1 MKKITFIFAITMM
14 AAASNH
20 TATAQNSYVDGP
32 ACISEPQVMLDN
44 DTNVVTFA
52 WISDEPIS
60 EVRYRTDDSLD
71 WVGER
76 PAQQPCFHFS
86 MTLPLDR
93 DHLEWMVLTGS
104 NHFSTGCTTGVTH
117 VTRRPSYGY
126 QGNRRHPM
134 W

>member
-1 MKKITFIFAITMM
+1 MKQITFIFAITMM
-14 AAASNH
+14 AASNP
-20 TATAQNSYVDGP
+20 AQAQNIYFDAP

-60 EVRYRTDDSLD
+60 EVRYRTDSLE
-71 WVGER
+71 WVRKR
-76 PAQQPCFHFS
+76 PTQQPCFHFS
-86 MTLPLDR
+86 MTLPLDG
-93 DHLEWMVLTGS
+93 DSLEWMVLTG
-104 NHFSTGCTTGVTH
+104 NHFSGVCTTGVTH